1 MFARCVRYSDR
12 EGYMGNK
19 LLSLLGY
26 TIYDGK
32 RNGSLQGRVE
42 WGSYRTIAG
51 VSRRA
56 SFVPEIYVL

>member
-1 MFARCVRYSDR
+1 
-12 EGYMGNK
+12 MGNK